1 MSISSLSIDRP
12 VLTIVSSIVIVL
24 FGAIGY
30 TYLGIREFP
39 AVDPPVITVSMNY
52 VGANADVIES
62 KITEP
67 LEESLNGIAGV
78 RSLTSISKDGTS
90 TITVEF
96 ELGIELETAAN
107 DVRDRVSRTLRLL
120 PPDADPP
127 VVTKADA
134 NSDAIL
140 VVTVQS
146 KTRDLLE
153 VCDIATNVIKERLQ
167 TIPGVSEIR
176 IWGEKKYAMRL
187 WLDPMK
193 LAAYRLTALDV
204 KAALD
209 RENVELPSGSV
220 EGTNTEL
227 TVRTMGR
234 LVTTDDFNNLIIK
247 QDGNNTVRY
256 EDIGRAEISA
266 ENMKTILK
274 TNGVPMFGVAITPQP
289 GANHI
294 AIAKDFYKRVEEIR
308 TDLPPD
314 IQLGILLDTTKSIK
328 DSIVEVVETMIIAFL
343 LVVLIIFIFLRNW
356 RTTLIPVV
364 AIPISLIGAFFVM
377 YSMDFSI
384 NVLTLLGIV
393 LATGL
398 VVDDAIVVLENI
410 YTKVED
416 GMDPL
421 EASHSGSKEIVFAIL
436 STTITLAAVFLPIVF
451 LQGLTGRL
459 FREFGVVV
467 ASSVLISAFVSL
479 TLTPMMSSRLIKGHS
494 THGKLYEWSERL
506 LRRLVDGYTS
516 SLNSFMYRRWLAFVI
531 MAISFATIFGFGGTL
546 GTELAPIQDKSR
558 MRITA
563 TGPEGAS
570 FEFMDNY
577 IVKLN
582 NLMNDSVPE
591 QRSSL
596 TVTSPG
602 FSGSSS
608 VNQGFMRLMLTEPNE
623 RSRSQQE
630 VAEQVTRLLK
640 QIPDAKGIVI
650 QEQTIGSGGG
660 GGGLPVQF
668 VLQTSTLD
676 KLKAV
681 LPRFLEEASK
691 NPAFSVVD
699 VNLKFTK
706 PELLLEIDRE
716 KAHTLN
722 ISVLDI
728 AQTLQAAFSGQRF
741 GYVILDG
748 KQYQVIGQAER
759 TGRND
764 PLDLRSLYVRNSAG
778 LLIQLDNVVR
788 LTEKSTPPQLFHYN
802 RSVSATISAGLA
814 KGKTIGDGI
823 EAMKDI
829 STRVLDESFST
840 ALTGPSKD
848 FAESSSS
855 LLFAFVLALV
865 LIYLVLAAQFE
876 SFIDPF
882 IILLTVPLA
891 LAGAILSLWYFG
903 QTLNI
908 FSEIGIIML
917 IGLVTKNA
925 ILIVEFANQRKE
937 QGLSVLEAVKD
948 AAVSRFRPILMTTLA
963 TVLGALP
970 IALAL
975 GAGSKSRI
983 SMGISVI
990 GGLLLSLVLT
1000 LYAIPA
1006 LYSYFSKEKG
1016 RKSNLE
1022 NNELSFT
1029 STEKPLEQT
1038 I

>member
-1 MSISSLSIDRP
+1 MSISSISIERP
-12 VLTIVSSIVIVL
+12 VLTLVASIVIVL
-24 FGAIGY
+24 FGAIGF
-30 TYLGIREFP
+30 TYLGVREFP
-39 AVDPPVITVSMNY
+39 AVDPPTITVSANY

-78 RSLTSISKDGTS
+78 RSLTSISKEGAS

-96 ELGIELETAAN
+96 ELGIGLEAAAN

-146 KTRDLLE
+146 KQRDLLE

-167 TIPGVSEIR
+167 TIAGVSEIR

-193 LAAYRLTALDV
+193 LTAYRLTALDI
-204 KAALD
+204 KSALD

-234 LVTTDDFNNLIIK
+234 LVTADDFNNLIIK
-247 QDGNNTVRY
+247 QDGNNIVRFQ
-256 EDIGRAEISA
+256 DIGRAEIGA
-266 ENMKTILK
+266 ENLKTILK

-289 GANHI
+289 GANHV
-294 AIAKDFYKRVEEIR
+294 AIAKDFYKRVAEIKA
-308 TDLPPD
+308 DLPQD
-314 IQLGILLDTTKSIK
+314 IELGILLDTTKGIQ
-328 DSIVEVVETMIIAFL
+328 DSISEVVETLIISFG
-343 LVVLIIFIFLRNW
+343 LVALIIFIFLRNW
-356 RTTLIPVV
+356 RTTLIPVL
-364 AIPISLIGAFFVM
+364 AIPISLIGTFFLM
-377 YSMDFSI
+377 YVMDFSI

-416 GMDPL
+416 GMSPL
-421 EASHSGSKEIVFAIL
+421 EAAHRGSKEIVFAVL
-436 STTITLAAVFLPIVF
+436 STTVTLAAVFLPIVF

-467 ASSVLISAFVSL
+467 AGSVLISAFVSL
-479 TLTPMMSSRLIKGHS
+479 TLTPMMSSRFIRPHS
-494 THGKLYEWSERL
+494 AHGRFYEWSERL
-506 LRRLVDGYTS
+506 LNGLVSGYRR
-516 SLNSFMYRRWLAFVI
+516 SLESFMRHRWSAFLIILISGV
-531 MAISFATIFGFGGTL
+531 AIYGFGGTL
-546 GTELAPIQDKSR
+546 GSELAPIQDKSR

-577 IVKLN
+577 ISKLN
-582 NLMNDSVPE
+582 RLVNDSVPE

-596 TVTSPG
+596 TVTSPNNG
-602 FSGSSS
+602 GAS
-608 VNQGFMRLMLTEPNE
+608 VNQGFLRLMLVDAKE
-623 RSRSQQE
+623 RRRSQQDI
-630 VAEQVTRLLK
+630 AEQLTRLLK
-640 QIPDAKGIVI
+640 RLPEAKGIVI
-650 QEQTIGSGGG
+650 QEQTIAAGGG
-660 GGGLPVQF
+660 GGAGLPVQF

-676 KLKAV
+676 KLKSV
-681 LPRFLEEASK
+681 LPRFLEEAGK

-706 PELLLEIDRE
+706 PELLLEIDRD
-716 KAHTLN
+716 KARALN
-722 ISVLDI
+722 VTVLDI

-759 TGRND
+759 AGRND
-764 PLDLRSLYVRNSAG
+764 PLDLQSLYVRTSSG
-778 LLIQLDNVVR
+778 QLVQLDNVVR

-802 RSVSATISAGLA
+802 RYVSATVSAGLA

-823 EAMKDI
+823 DAMKDI
-829 STRVLDESFST
+829 SSRVLDESFTTS
-840 ALTGPSKD
+840 LTGASKD

-876 SFIDPF
+876 SFVDPF

-891 LAGAILSLWYFG
+891 LAGALFSLWYFA

-937 QGLSVLEAVKD
+937 QGLSVMDAVMD
-948 AAVSRFRPILMTTLA
+948 AAVSRFRPIIMTTLA

-983 SMGISVI
+983 SMGIVVI
-990 GGLLLSLVLT
+990 GGLMLSLILT

-1006 LYSYFSKEKG
+1006 LYSYFSKNHTAKDG
-1016 RKSNLE
+1016 T
-1022 NNELSFT
+1022 NE
-1029 STEKPLEQT
+1029 
-1038 I
+1038 

>member
-1 MSISSLSIDRP
+1 MSISSISIERP
-12 VLTIVSSIVIVL
+12 VLTIVFSIIIVL

-30 TYLGIREFP
+30 TYLGVREFP

-52 VGANADVIES
+52 VGANANVIES

-96 ELGIELETAAN
+96 ELGIGLETAAN

-146 KTRDLLE
+146 KIRDLLE
-153 VCDIATNVIKERLQ
+153 VCDIATNVIKEQLQ

-193 LAAYRLTALDV
+193 LAAYQLTAIDV
-204 KAALD
+204 KSALD

-220 EGTNTEL
+220 EGASTEL

-234 LVTTDDFNNLIIK
+234 LVTVDDFNELIIK
-247 QDGNNTVRY
+247 QEGNNTVRFQ
-256 EDIGRAEISA
+256 DIGRAEIGA
-266 ENMKTILK
+266 ENIKTILK
-274 TNGVPMFGVAITPQP
+274 SNGVPMFGVAITSQP

-294 AIAKDFYKRVEEIR
+294 AIAKEFYKRLEQIKA
-308 TDLPPD
+308 DLPPD
-314 IQLGILLDTTKSIK
+314 IELGILLDSTKSIK
-328 DSIVEVVETMIIAFL
+328 ESIVEVAETMIIAFL
-343 LVVLIIFIFLRNW
+343 LVVLVIFIFLRNW

-364 AIPISLIGAFFVM
+364 AIPISLIGSFFVM
-377 YSMDFSI
+377 YVMDFSI

-410 YTKVED
+410 YSKVED
-416 GMDPL
+416 GMDAL
-421 EASHSGSKEIVFAIL
+421 GASHKGSKEIVFAIL

-459 FREFGVVV
+459 FREFGTVV

-479 TLTPMMSSRLIKGHS
+479 TLTPMMSSRLIKGHTS
-494 THGKLYEWSERL
+494 HGKLFNWSERL
-506 LRRLVDGYTS
+506 LNRLVEIYNS
-516 SLNSFMYRRWLAFVI
+516 SLHSFMQRRWLAFVVMI
-531 MAISFATIFGFGGTL
+531 VSIGAIYGFGSQL

-558 MRITA
+558 LRITA
-563 TGPEGAS
+563 TAQEGAT

-577 IVKLN
+577 IAKLN
-582 NLMNDSVPE
+582 RVINDSVPE

-602 FSGSSS
+602 FSGASS
-608 VNQGFMRLMLTEPNE
+608 VNQGFMRIMLSDPNE
-623 RSRSQQE
+623 RRRSQQDI
-630 VAEQVTRLLK
+630 AEQITKLLK
-640 QIPDAKGIVI
+640 KLPEAKGIVI
-650 QEQTIGSGGG
+650 QEQTISAGGG
-660 GGGLPVQF
+660 GGAGLPVQF

-676 KLKAV
+676 KLKSI
-681 LPRFLEEASK
+681 LPGFLEEANK
-691 NPAFSVVD
+691 NSAFSVVD

-716 KAHTLN
+716 KAHVLN
-722 ISVLDI
+722 VSVLDI
-728 AQTLQAAFSGQRF
+728 AQTLQTAFSGQRF
-741 GYVILDG
+741 GYIILDG

-759 TGRND
+759 SDRND
-764 PLDLRSLYVRNSAG
+764 PQDLRSLYVRNSSG
-778 LLIQLDNVVR
+778 KLIQLDNVVR
-788 LTEKSTPPQLFHYN
+788 LTEKNTPPQLFHYN

-814 KGKTIGDGI
+814 PGKTIGDGI
-823 EAMKDI
+823 EAMNEI
-829 STRVLDESFST
+829 SSRVLDESFRT
-840 ALTGPSKD
+840 ALTGASKD

-882 IILLTVPLA
+882 IILFTVPLA
-891 LAGAILSLWYFG
+891 LAGALLSLWYFG

-948 AAVSRFRPILMTTLA
+948 AAASRFRPIVMTTL
-963 TVLGALP
+963 TTILGTLP
-970 IALAL
+970 IALSL
-975 GAGSKSRI
+975 GSGSKSRI
-983 SMGISVI
+983 SMGIAVI
-990 GGLLLSLVLT
+990 GGLLLSLILT

-1006 LYSYFSKEKG
+1006 LYSYFSREK
-1016 RKSNLE
+1016 KNSSVITSIE
-1022 NNELSFT
+1022 N
-1029 STEKPLEQT
+1029 
-1038 I
+1038 

>member
-1 MSISSLSIDRP
+1 MSISSLSIERP
-12 VLTIVSSIVIVL
+12 VLTLVASIVIVL

-30 TYLGIREFP
+30 FYLGIREFP
-39 AVDPPVITVSMNY
+39 AVDPPIITVSMNY
-52 VGANADVIES
+52 VGANADVMES

-78 RSLTSISKDGTS
+78 RSLTSISKDGAS

-96 ELGIELETAAN
+96 ELGIGLETAAN

-134 NSDAIL
+134 NSDAIV

-167 TIPGVSEIR
+167 TIAGVSEIR

-204 KAALD
+204 KSALD

-234 LVTTDDFNNLIIK
+234 LVTPDDFNNLIIK
-247 QDGNNTVRY
+247 QDANNIVRFQ
-256 EDIGRAEISA
+256 DIGRAEIGA
-266 ENMKTILK
+266 ENLKTILK
-274 TNGVPMFGVAITPQP
+274 SNGVPMFGVAITPQP

-294 AIAKDFYKRVEEIR
+294 AIAKGFYKRLDEIKA
-308 TDLPPD
+308 DIPPD
-314 IQLGILLDTTKSIK
+314 IELGILLDTTKSIK

-343 LVVLIIFIFLRNW
+343 LVVFIIFIFLRNW

-364 AIPISLIGAFFVM
+364 AIPISLVGSFFIM
-377 YSMDFSI
+377 YVMDFSI
-384 NVLTLLGIV
+384 NVLSLLGIV

-416 GMDPL
+416 GMNPL

-479 TLTPMMSSRLIKGHS
+479 TLTPMMSSRLIKGHTS
-494 THGKLYEWSERL
+494 HGRLYEWSERL
-506 LRRLVDGYTS
+506 LRGLVDGYHS
-516 SLNSFMYRRWLAFVI
+516 SLESFMKHRWLAFVI
-531 MAISFATIFGFGGTL
+531 MVISIAAIFGFGATL

-558 MRITA
+558 MRVSA

-577 IVKLN
+577 IAKLN
-582 NLMNDSVPE
+582 RIINDSIPE

-602 FSGSSS
+602 FSGASS
-608 VNQGFMRLMLTEPNE
+608 VNQGFMRLMLVEPDE
-623 RSRSQQE
+623 RRRSQQDI
-630 VAEQVTRLLK
+630 ADQLTKLLK
-640 QIPDAKGIVI
+640 KIPDARASVI
-650 QEQTIGSGGG
+650 QEQTIAAGGG
-660 GGGLPVQF
+660 GSAGLPVQF
-668 VLQTSTLD
+668 VLQTSSLD
-676 KLKAV
+676 KLKNI
-681 LPRFLEEASK
+681 LPKFLEEAGK
-691 NPAFSVVD
+691 NPILEQVD

-706 PELLLEIDRE
+706 PELLLEIDRD
-716 KAHTLN
+716 KARNLN

-741 GYVILDG
+741 GYVIIDG

-759 TGRND
+759 AGRND

-829 STRVLDESFST
+829 SSRVLDNSFST
-840 ALTGPSKD
+840 ALSGPSKD

-937 QGLSVLEAVKD
+937 QGLSVAEAVKD
-948 AAVSRFRPILMTTLA
+948 AAVSRFRPILMTTFA

-983 SMGISVI
+983 SMGIAVI

-1006 LYSYFSKEKG
+1006 LYSYFSREK
-1016 RKSNLE
+1016 KH
-1022 NNELSFT
+1022 
-1029 STEKPLEQT
+1029 T
-1038 I
+1038 IQ

>member
-12 VLTIVSSIVIVL
+12 VLTIVSSIIIVL

-52 VGANADVIES
+52 VGANAEVIES

-78 RSLTSISKDGTS
+78 RSLTSVSKDGAS

-96 ELGIELETAAN
+96 ELGIGLETAAN

-134 NSDAIL
+134 NSDAVV
-140 VVTVQS
+140 VVTVSS

-167 TIPGVSEIR
+167 TIAGVSEIR

-204 KAALD
+204 KKALD

-234 LVTTDDFNNLIIK
+234 LVTIDDFNNLIIL
-247 QDGNNTVRY
+247 QDANNTVRFQ
-256 EDIGRAEISA
+256 DIGRAEIGP
-266 ENMKTILK
+266 ENLKTILK
-274 TNGVPMFGVAITPQP
+274 SNGVPMFGVAITPQP

-294 AIAKDFYKRVEEIR
+294 AIAKDFYKRLEEIKV
-308 TDLPPD
+308 DLPSD
-314 IQLGILLDTTKSIK
+314 IQLGILLDTSKSIK

-343 LVVLIIFIFLRNW
+343 LVVLIIFIFLRSW

-364 AIPISLIGAFFVM
+364 AIPISLVGTFFVM
-377 YSMDFSI
+377 YIMDFSI

-416 GMDPL
+416 GMEPVK
-421 EASHSGSKEIVFAIL
+421 ASHSGSKEIVFAIL

-479 TLTPMMSSRLIKGHS
+479 TLTPMMSSRLIKGHT

-506 LRRLVDGYTS
+506 LRGLVDGYQS
-516 SLNSFMYRRWLAFVI
+516 SLESFMKRRWLAFLVMI
-531 MAISFATIFGFGGTL
+531 ASIGAIFGFGSYL
-546 GTELAPIQDKSR
+546 GNELAPIQDKSR
-558 MRITA
+558 FRISS
-563 TGPEGAS
+563 TGPEGAT
-570 FEFMDNY
+570 FDYMDNY
-577 IVKLN
+577 LAKLN
-582 NLMNDSVPE
+582 NLVNDSVPE
-591 QRSSL
+591 QLSSL
-596 TVTSPG
+596 TITAPG
-602 FSGSSS
+602 NGGVGS
-608 VNQGFMRLMLTEPNE
+608 VNQGMMRIMLVPPDE
-623 RSRSQQE
+623 RKRSQQE
-630 VAEQVTRLLK
+630 ITEQLSKLVK
-640 QIPDAKGIVI
+640 KIPDARASVV
-650 QEQTIGSGGG
+650 QEQTIAVGGG
-660 GGGLPVQF
+660 GSAGLPIQF
-668 VLQTSTLD
+668 VLQTSSLD
-676 KLKAV
+676 KLKGV
-681 LPRFLEEASK
+681 LPKFLEEAAK
-691 NPAFSVVD
+691 NPTLNPSTVD

-716 KAHTLN
+716 KAHALN
-722 ISVLDI
+722 ISILDI
-728 AQTLQAAFSGQRF
+728 AQTLQSAFSGERF
-741 GYVILDG
+741 GYVIMDG

-759 TGRND
+759 SGRND
-764 PLDLRSLYVRNSAG
+764 PLDLKSLYVRNTAG
-778 LLIQLDNVVR
+778 ELIQLDNVVK
-788 LTEKSTPPQLFHYN
+788 LSEKNSPPQLFHYN
-802 RSVSATISAGLA
+802 RAVSATVTADLA

-823 EAMKDI
+823 DAMKEV
-829 STRVLDESFST
+829 SKNVLDESFST

-848 FAESSSS
+848 FAESASS
-855 LLFAFVLALV
+855 LMFAFVLALV

-937 QGLSVLEAVKD
+937 QGLSVLDAVKD
-948 AAVSRFRPILMTTLA
+948 AAISRFRPILMTTLA

-983 SMGISVI
+983 SMGIAVI
-990 GGLLLSLVLT
+990 GGLMLSLVLT
-1000 LYAIPA
+1000 LYTIPA
-1006 LYSYFSKEKG
+1006 LYSY
-1016 RKSNLE
+1016 
-1022 NNELSFT
+1022 LSQEVKHVLLKT
-1029 STEKPLEQT
+1029 VDEKPVLAEV
-1038 I
+1038 

>member
-1 MSISSLSIDRP
+1 MSISSISIERP
-12 VLTIVSSIVIVL
+12 VLTIVFSIIIVL

-30 TYLGIREFP
+30 TYLGVREFP

-52 VGANADVIES
+52 IGANANVIES

-96 ELGIELETAAN
+96 ELGIGLETAAN

-146 KTRDLLE
+146 KIRDLLE
-153 VCDIATNVIKERLQ
+153 VCDIATNVIKEQLQ

-193 LAAYRLTALDV
+193 LAAYQLTSIDV
-204 KAALD
+204 KSALD

-220 EGTNTEL
+220 EGASTEL

-234 LVTTDDFNNLIIK
+234 LITVDDFNELIIK
-247 QDGNNTVRY
+247 QEGNNTVRFQ
-256 EDIGRAEISA
+256 DIGRAEIGA
-266 ENMKTILK
+266 ENIKTILK
-274 TNGVPMFGVAITPQP
+274 SNGVPMFGVAITPQP

-294 AIAKDFYKRVEEIR
+294 AIAKEFYKRLDQIKA
-308 TDLPPD
+308 DLPPD
-314 IQLGILLDTTKSIK
+314 IELGILLDSTKSIK
-328 DSIVEVVETMIIAFL
+328 ESIVEVAETMIIAFL
-343 LVVLIIFIFLRNW
+343 LVVLVIFIFLRNW

-364 AIPISLIGAFFVM
+364 AIPISLIGSFFVM
-377 YSMDFSI
+377 YVMDFSI

-410 YTKVED
+410 YSKVED
-416 GMDPL
+416 GMDAL
-421 EASHSGSKEIVFAIL
+421 GASHKGSKEIVFAIL

-459 FREFGVVV
+459 FREFGIVV

-479 TLTPMMSSRLIKGHS
+479 TLTPMMSSRLIKGHTS
-494 THGKLYEWSERL
+494 HGKLFNWSERL
-506 LRRLVDGYTS
+506 LNRLVEIYNS
-516 SLNSFMYRRWLAFVI
+516 SLHSFMQHRWLAFVVMI
-531 MAISFATIFGFGGTL
+531 FSIGAIYGFGSQL

-558 MRITA
+558 LRITA
-563 TGPEGAS
+563 TAQEGAT

-577 IVKLN
+577 IAKLN
-582 NLMNDSVPE
+582 RVINDSVPE

-602 FSGSSS
+602 FSGASA
-608 VNQGFMRLMLTEPNE
+608 VNQGFMRIMLTEPNE
-623 RSRSQQE
+623 RRRSQQDI
-630 VAEQVTRLLK
+630 AEQITKLLK
-640 QIPDAKGIVI
+640 KLPEAKGIVI
-650 QEQTIGSGGG
+650 QEQTISAGGG
-660 GGGLPVQF
+660 GGAGLPVQF
-668 VLQTSTLD
+668 VLQASTLD
-676 KLKAV
+676 KLKSI
-681 LPRFLEEASK
+681 LPRFLEEAGK
-691 NPAFSVVD
+691 NTAFNVVD

-716 KAHTLN
+716 KAHVLN
-722 ISVLDI
+722 VSVLDI
-728 AQTLQAAFSGQRF
+728 AQTLQTAFSGQRF
-741 GYVILDG
+741 GYIILDG

-759 TGRND
+759 SDRND
-764 PLDLRSLYVRNSAG
+764 PQDLRSLYVRNSSG
-778 LLIQLDNVVR
+778 KLIQLDNVVR
-788 LTEKSTPPQLFHYN
+788 LTEKNTPPQLFHYN

-814 KGKTIGDGI
+814 PGKTIGDGI
-823 EAMKDI
+823 EAMNEI
-829 STRVLDESFST
+829 SSRVLDESFRT
-840 ALTGPSKD
+840 ALTGASKD

-882 IILLTVPLA
+882 IILFTVPLA
-891 LAGAILSLWYFG
+891 LAGALLSLWYFG

-948 AAVSRFRPILMTTLA
+948 AAASRFRPIVMTTL
-963 TVLGALP
+963 TTILGTLP
-970 IALAL
+970 IALSL
-975 GAGSKSRI
+975 GSGSKSRI
-983 SMGISVI
+983 SMGIAVI
-990 GGLLLSLVLT
+990 GGLLLSLILT

-1006 LYSYFSKEKG
+1006 LYSYFSREK
-1016 RKSNLE
+1016 KISIIIE
-1022 NNELSFT
+1022 NKVTPS
-1029 STEKPLEQT
+1029 EQT

>member
-1 MSISSLSIDRP
+1 MSISSISIERP
-12 VLTIVSSIVIVL
+12 VLTLVSSIVIVL
-24 FGAIGY
+24 FGAIGFS
-30 TYLGIREFP
+30 YLGVREFP
-39 AVDPPVITVSMNY
+39 AVDPPTITVSANY

-78 RSLTSISKDGTS
+78 RSLTSISKEGAS

-96 ELGIELETAAN
+96 ELGIGLEAAAN

-146 KTRDLLE
+146 KQRDLLE

-167 TIPGVSEIR
+167 TIAGVSEIR

-193 LAAYRLTALDV
+193 LTAYRLTALDV
-204 KAALD
+204 KSALD

-234 LVTTDDFNNLIIK
+234 LVTADDFNNLIIK
-247 QDGNNTVRY
+247 QDGNNIVRFQ
-256 EDIGRAEISA
+256 DIGRAEIGA
-266 ENMKTILK
+266 ENLKTILK
-274 TNGVPMFGVAITPQP
+274 TNGIPMFGVAITPQP

-294 AIAKDFYKRVEEIR
+294 SIAKDFYKRVAEIKA
-308 TDLPPD
+308 DLPPD
-314 IQLGILLDTTKSIK
+314 IEIGILLDTTKGIQ
-328 DSIVEVVETMIIAFL
+328 DSITEVVETL
-343 LVVLIIFIFLRNW
+343 LISFGLVALIIFIFLRNW
-356 RTTLIPVV
+356 RTTLIPVL
-364 AIPISLIGAFFVM
+364 AIPISLIGTFFLM
-377 YSMDFSI
+377 YVMDFSI

-410 YTKVED
+410 YTKVEE
-416 GMDPL
+416 GITPL
-421 EASHSGSKEIVFAIL
+421 EAAHQGSKEIVFAVL

-467 ASSVLISAFVSL
+467 AGSVLISAFVSL
-479 TLTPMMSSRLIKGHS
+479 TLTPMMSSRFIRP
-494 THGKLYEWSERL
+494 HGAHGRFYEWSERL
-506 LRRLVDGYTS
+506 LNGLVSGYRR
-516 SLNSFMYRRWLAFVI
+516 SLESFMRHRWSAFLIIIISGV
-531 MAISFATIFGFGGTL
+531 AIYGFGGTL
-546 GTELAPIQDKSR
+546 GSELAPIQDKSR
-558 MRITA
+558 MRVQA
-563 TGPEGAS
+563 TGPEGAT
-570 FEFMDNY
+570 FDYMDTY
-577 IVKLN
+577 ITKLN
-582 NLMNDSVPE
+582 AIVRDSVPE
-591 QRSSL
+591 MRSSL

-608 VNQGFMRLMLTEPNE
+608 TNQGFMRLMLTEPND
-623 RSRSQQE
+623 RRRSQQDI
-630 VAEQVTRLLK
+630 ADQMSRLLK
-640 QIPDAKGIVI
+640 QLPEAKGIVI
-650 QEQTIGSGGG
+650 QEQTIAAGGG
-660 GGGLPVQF
+660 GNAGLPVQY

-676 KLKAV
+676 KLKSV
-681 LPRFLEEASK
+681 LPRFLEEAAK

-706 PELLLEIDRE
+706 PELLLEIDRD
-716 KAHTLN
+716 KARALN
-722 ISVLDI
+722 VTVLDI

-759 TGRND
+759 AGRND
-764 PLDLRSLYVRNSAG
+764 PLDLKSLYVRTASG
-778 LLIQLDNVVR
+778 QLIQLDNVVR
-788 LTEKSTPPQLFHYN
+788 LTEKSTPPQLYHYN
-802 RSVSATISAGLA
+802 RYVSATISAGLA

-823 EAMKDI
+823 EAMKEV
-829 STRVLDESFST
+829 SSKVLDESFST
-840 ALTGPSKD
+840 SLTGPSKD

-876 SFIDPF
+876 SFVDPF

-891 LAGAILSLWYFG
+891 LAGALFSLWYFA

-937 QGLSVLEAVKD
+937 QGLSVMDAVQD
-948 AAVSRFRPILMTTLA
+948 AAVSRFRPIIMTTLA

-983 SMGISVI
+983 SMGIVVI
-990 GGLLLSLVLT
+990 GGLMLSLVLT

-1006 LYSYFSKEKG
+1006 LYSYFSKNHTAKEG
-1016 RKSNLE
+1016 T
-1022 NNELSFT
+1022 NE
-1029 STEKPLEQT
+1029 
-1038 I
+1038 

>member
-12 VLTIVSSIVIVL
+12 VLTIVSSIIIVL

-52 VGANADVIES
+52 VGANAEVIES

-78 RSLTSISKDGTS
+78 RSLTSVSKDGAS

-96 ELGIELETAAN
+96 ELGIGLETAAN

-134 NSDAIL
+134 NSDAVV
-140 VVTVQS
+140 VVTVSS

-167 TIPGVSEIR
+167 TIAGVSEIR

-204 KAALD
+204 KKALD

-234 LVTTDDFNNLIIK
+234 LVTIDDFNNLIIL
-247 QDGNNTVRY
+247 QDANNTVRFQ
-256 EDIGRAEISA
+256 DIGRAEIGP
-266 ENMKTILK
+266 ENLKTILK
-274 TNGVPMFGVAITPQP
+274 SNGVPMFGVAITPQP

-294 AIAKDFYKRVEEIR
+294 AIAKDFYKRLEEIKA
-308 TDLPPD
+308 DLPSD
-314 IQLGILLDTTKSIK
+314 IQLGILLDTSKSIK

-343 LVVLIIFIFLRNW
+343 LVVLIIFIFLRSW

-364 AIPISLIGAFFVM
+364 AIPISLIGTFFVM
-377 YSMDFSI
+377 YIMDFSI

-416 GMDPL
+416 GMEPVK
-421 EASHSGSKEIVFAIL
+421 ASHSGSKEIVFAIL

-479 TLTPMMSSRLIKGHS
+479 TLTPMMSSRLIKGHT

-506 LRRLVDGYTS
+506 LRGLVDGYQS
-516 SLNSFMYRRWLAFVI
+516 SLESFMKRRWIAFVVMI
-531 MAISFATIFGFGGTL
+531 ASMVAIFGFGSYL
-546 GTELAPIQDKSR
+546 GNELAPIQDKSR
-558 MRITA
+558 FRISS
-563 TGPEGAS
+563 TGPEGAT
-570 FEFMDNY
+570 FDYMDNY
-577 IVKLN
+577 LAKLN
-582 NLMNDSVPE
+582 NLVNDSISE
-591 QRSSL
+591 QLSSL
-596 TVTSPG
+596 TIVAPG
-602 FSGSSS
+602 GGGVGS
-608 VNQGFMRLMLTEPNE
+608 VNQGMMRIMLVPPDE
-623 RSRSQQE
+623 RKRTQQE
-630 VAEQVTRLLK
+630 ITEQLSKLVK
-640 QIPDAKGIVI
+640 KIPDARASVV
-650 QEQTIGSGGG
+650 QEQTIAVGGG
-660 GGGLPVQF
+660 GSAGLPIQF
-668 VLQTSTLD
+668 VLQTSSLD
-676 KLKAV
+676 KLKSI
-681 LPRFLEEASK
+681 LPKFLEEAAK
-691 NPAFSVVD
+691 NPTLNPSTVD

-716 KAHTLN
+716 KAHALN
-722 ISVLDI
+722 ISILDI
-728 AQTLQAAFSGQRF
+728 AQTLQSAFSGERF
-741 GYVILDG
+741 GYVIMDG

-759 TGRND
+759 AGRND
-764 PLDLRSLYVRNSAG
+764 PLDLKSLYVRNTTG
-778 LLIQLDNVVR
+778 ELIQLDNVVK
-788 LTEKSTPPQLFHYN
+788 LSEKNSPPQLFHYN
-802 RSVSATISAGLA
+802 RAVSATVTADLA

-823 EAMKDI
+823 EAMKDV
-829 STRVLDESFST
+829 SKNVLDKSFTT

-848 FAESSSS
+848 FAESASS
-855 LLFAFVLALV
+855 LMFAFVLALV

-937 QGLSVLEAVKD
+937 QGLSVLDAVKD
-948 AAVSRFRPILMTTLA
+948 AAISRFRPILMTTLA

-983 SMGISVI
+983 SMGIAVI
-990 GGLLLSLVLT
+990 GGLMLSLVLT
-1000 LYAIPA
+1000 LYTIPA
-1006 LYSYFSKEKG
+1006 LYSYLSREIKHKPAETTDK
-1016 RKSNLE
+1016 KLE
-1022 NNELSFT
+1022 LAEA
-1029 STEKPLEQT
+1029 
-1038 I
+1038 

>member
-1 MSISSLSIDRP
+1 MSISSISIERP
-12 VLTIVSSIVIVL
+12 VLTLVSSIVIVL
-24 FGAIGY
+24 FGVIGF
-30 TYLGIREFP
+30 TYLGVREFP
-39 AVDPPVITVSMNY
+39 AVDPPTITVSANY

-78 RSLTSISKDGTS
+78 RSLTSISKDGAS

-96 ELGIELETAAN
+96 ELGIELEAAAN

-127 VVTKADA
+127 VVTKSDA

-146 KTRDLLE
+146 KQRDLLE

-167 TIPGVSEIR
+167 TIAGVSEIR

-193 LAAYRLTALDV
+193 LTAYRLTALDI
-204 KAALD
+204 KSALD

-234 LVTTDDFNNLIIK
+234 LVTVDDFNSLIIK
-247 QDGNNTVRY
+247 QDGNNIVRFL
-256 EDIGRAEISA
+256 DIGRAEIGA
-266 ENMKTILK
+266 ENLKTILK

-289 GANHI
+289 GANHVS
-294 AIAKDFYKRVEEIR
+294 IAKDFYKRVAEIKA
-308 TDLPPD
+308 DLPPD
-314 IQLGILLDTTKSIK
+314 IEIGVLLDTTKGIQ
-328 DSIVEVVETMIIAFL
+328 DSITEVVETLLISFGLVAF
-343 LVVLIIFIFLRNW
+343 IIFIFLRNW
-356 RTTLIPVV
+356 RTTLIPVL
-364 AIPISLIGAFFVM
+364 AIPISLIGTFFLM
-377 YSMDFSI
+377 YVMDFSI

-410 YTKVED
+410 YTKVEE
-416 GMDPL
+416 GISPL
-421 EASHSGSKEIVFAIL
+421 EAAHKGSKEIVFAVL

-467 ASSVLISAFVSL
+467 AGSVLISAFVSL
-479 TLTPMMSSRLIKGHS
+479 TLTPMMSSRFIRPHS
-494 THGKLYEWSERL
+494 SHGKFYEWSERIL
-506 LRRLVDGYTS
+506 NNIIDSYRL
-516 SLNSFMYRRWLAFVI
+516 SLEGFMRHRWVAFVI
-531 MAISFATIFGFGGTL
+531 IVLSVAAIFGFGGTL
-546 GTELAPIQDKSR
+546 GSELAPIQDKSR
-558 MRITA
+558 MRISS
-563 TGPEGAS
+563 TGPEGAT
-570 FEFMDNY
+570 FDYMDTY
-577 IVKLN
+577 ITKLSKI
-582 NLMNDSVPE
+582 MSDSVPE
-591 QRSSL
+591 MRSSL

-602 FSGSSS
+602 FSGASST
-608 VNQGFMRLMLTEPNE
+608 NQGFMRLMLTEPNE
-623 RSRSQQE
+623 RRRTQQDI
-630 VAEQVTRLLK
+630 AEQVTKLLK
-640 QIPDAKGIVI
+640 QLPDAKGIVI
-650 QEQTIGSGGG
+650 QEQTISAGGG
-660 GGGLPVQF
+660 GASSGLPVQY

-676 KLKAV
+676 KLKNI
-681 LPRFLEEASK
+681 LPRFLEEAAK

-706 PELLLEIDRE
+706 PELLLEIDRD
-716 KAHTLN
+716 KARALN
-722 ISVLDI
+722 VSVLDI

-759 TGRND
+759 SGRND
-764 PLDLRSLYVRNSAG
+764 PLDLKSLYVRTASG
-778 LLIQLDNVVR
+778 QLIQLDNIVR

-802 RSVSATISAGLA
+802 RYVSATVSAGLA

-823 EAMKDI
+823 EAMKEV
-829 STRVLDESFST
+829 SSQVLDESFST
-840 ALTGPSKD
+840 SLTGASKD

-876 SFIDPF
+876 SFVDPF

-891 LAGAILSLWYFG
+891 LAGALFSLWYFA

-925 ILIVEFANQRKE
+925 ILIVEFANQRKML
-937 QGLSVLEAVKD
+937 GLSVKDAVLG
-948 AAVSRFRPILMTTLA
+948 AAVSRFRPIIMTTLA

-983 SMGISVI
+983 SMGIVVI
-990 GGLLLSLVLT
+990 GGLMLSLVLT

-1006 LYSYFSKEKG
+1006 LYSFFSKQQPVKEG
-1016 RKSNLE
+1016 M
-1022 NNELSFT
+1022 NE
-1029 STEKPLEQT
+1029 
-1038 I
+1038 